1 MKKLL
6 GITAA
11 AVLLGMPVLAGCGGG
26 ADDVSSDGQ
35 TTASET
41 TDSSEPTDST
51 DSTEPTEDSSSSD
64 YCDALKGAKEN
75 LSATDFSQIDEKV
88 YTQLTGEIAKVTAVA
103 PSDVKDDWGKLL
115 GVLTAMHRLLATAN
129 IDFDDLSGLSAGQ
142 IPPDADT
149 QQLQK
154 IAPKIQQLSAN
165 GSLQEAATNITNSA
179 KQDCGLTLD

>member
-1 MKKLL
+1 
-6 GITAA
+6 
-11 AVLLGMPVLAGCGGG
+11 MPVLAGCGDG

-35 TTASET
+35 TNASET
-41 TDSSEPTDST
+41 TDSSEPT

-103 PSDVKDDWGKLL
+103 PADVKDDWGKLL
-115 GVLTAMHRLLATAN
+115 GVLSAMHRLLATAN

-154 IAPKIQQLSAN
+154 IAPKIQKLSAD

-179 KQDCGLTLD
+179 KQDCGLTLN

>member
-35 TTASET
+35 TNASEA
-41 TDSSEPTDST
+41 TDSSEPT

-64 YCDALKGAKEN
+64 YCDALEGAREN
-75 LSATDFSQIDEKV
+75 LSSTNFSQIDEEA

-103 PSDVKDDWGKLL
+103 PADVKDDWGKLL
-115 GVLTAMHRLLATAN
+115 VALSAMHRLLASAGV
-129 IDFDDLSGLSAGQ
+129 DFDDL
-142 IPPDADT
+142 AD
-149 QQLQK
+149 
-154 IAPKIQQLSAN
+154 LSAN
-165 GSLQEAATNITNSA
+165 QVPSGVDMQKLQKVMPKIEKLTADGSLQEAATNITNSA
-179 KQDCGLTLD
+179 KQDCGLTLN